1 MIDELALADAAGR
14 PFHRSRATGCW
25 DPIGMTNSYEQP
37 LPKERETAAARAHN
51 RRGAR
56 MGDPWH
62 VYPEHAAA
70 GLWTKP
76 TDLAKFAIEV
86 QNSVRG
92 RSNRVLSQ
100 TLAREVRLGRG

>member
-1 MIDELALADAAGR
+1 
-14 PFHRSRATGCW
+14 
-25 DPIGMTNSYEQP
+25 MTNSYEQP

-70 GLWTKP
+70 GPL
-76 TDLAKFAIEV
+76 DQADRSGQICD
-86 QNSVRG
+86 RG
-92 RSNRVLSQ
+92 SELRARPIQSRSIAN
-100 TLAREVRLGRG
+100 LGA